1 MKTYNFKG
9 REVSVRVITSI
20 TPNRIQLNDAFDGS
34 PYAIATSNIPALSNL
49 EGYVAVKNYSENEG
63 MLEFLLEND
72 IVERPVT
79 FVEEN
84 YVSFPICKIK
94 TQ

>member
-1 MKTYNFKG
+1 MRTYKFKG
-9 REVSVRVITSI
+9 REVTVRVITSI
-20 TPNRIQLNDAFDGS
+20 TPNRIQLNDSFDGS
-34 PYAIATSNIPALSNL
+34 PYTVATSNIPALANL

-72 IVERPVT
+72 IIERPIT

-94 TQ
+94 

>member
-1 MKTYNFKG
+1 MKTYKFKG
-9 REVSVRVITSI
+9 REVTVRVITSI
-20 TPNRIQLNDAFDGS
+20 TPNRIQLNDSFDGS
-34 PYAIATSNIPALSNL
+34 PYAVATSNIPALANL
-49 EGYVAVKNYSENEG
+49 EGYVAVNQNEG

-94 TQ
+94 